1 MISRPLPP
9 IGSEP
14 TNRARQYVPVRLA
27 KVPEKDKAAL
37 PQSTVVEAIEDTAD
51 PGTRARY
58 TLQSTV
64 QSTVV
69 EAIDDMPG
77 LEVVL
82 KAPTRDE
89 TTFVEDMHTRRVPSW
104 WPQHLPRSSVDQV
117 PTYVDPAPS
126 QPRPEVVM
134 YNVPDWWP
142 RHATNREPQT
152 HVYRVLDEWYG
163 SDLRLPPQAMSPALP
178 DFRDEKFV
186 KMLMFHCSPASAE
199 GKKPGDNSDR
209 PFLSTSA
216 DISSLRQQQQQH
228 PKRDHSPSSEGSSS
242 EGSSNHRDIRYAT
255 LSKSHFIAT
264 INSCRGWPTVGDS
277 K

>member
-37 PQSTVVEAIEDTAD
+37 PQSTVVEAIDDTAD

-69 EAIDDMPG
+69 EAVDDMPG
-77 LEVVL
+77 LEVVF

-89 TTFVEDMHTRRVPSW
+89 STFVEDMHTRRVPW
-104 WPQHLPRSSVDQV
+104 WAQHLPRSSVDQV

-126 QPRPEVVM
+126 QPRPEGVM
-134 YNVPDWWP
+134 DNVPDWWP
-142 RHATNREPQT
+142 RHATNGEPQT
-152 HVYRVLDEWYG
+152 HVYRVPDEWYG
-163 SDLRLPPQAMSPALP
+163 SDEA
-178 DFRDEKFV
+178 
-186 KMLMFHCSPASAE
+186 C
-199 GKKPGDNSDR
+199 
-209 PFLSTSA
+209 
-216 DISSLRQQQQQH
+216 LRQQQQQH

-242 EGSSNHRDIRYAT
+242 EGSSNHGVILYSV
-255 LSKSHFIAT
+255 LSKSHFISMR
-264 INSCRGWPTVGDS
+264 NRCRGWPTVGDS

>member
-82 KAPTRDE
+82 KAATRDE
-89 TTFVEDMHTRRVPSW
+89 STVVEKGQEMEVPSW
-104 WPQHLPRSSVDQV
+104 WPNQ
-117 PTYVDPAPS
+117 PS
-126 QPRPEVVM
+126 NDRT
-134 YNVPDWWP
+134 
-142 RHATNREPQT
+142 RT
-152 HVYRVLDEWYG
+152 HVYRVPTDV
-163 SDLRLPPQAMSPALP
+163 DPALSQQLP
-178 DFRDEKFV
+178 D
-186 KMLMFHCSPASAE
+186 
-199 GKKPGDNSDR
+199 SDR
-209 PFLSTSA
+209 RLARELVTAGRLARGIFITTAVNLGTDPDMPALIDYKMSRSRSNTFERRPRVEPSRTSESVGTRCGV
-216 DISSLRQQQQQH
+216 DVSRQ
-228 PKRDHSPSSEGSSS
+228 
-242 EGSSNHRDIRYAT
+242 
-255 LSKSHFIAT
+255 
-264 INSCRGWPTVGDS
+264 V
-277 K
+277 

>member
-37 PQSTVVEAIEDTAD
+37 PQSTVVEAIDDTAD

-69 EAIDDMPG
+69 EAVDDMPG
-77 LEVVL
+77 LEVVF

-89 TTFVEDMHTRRVPSW
+89 STFVEDMHTRRVPW
-104 WPQHLPRSSVDQV
+104 WAQHLPRSSVDQV

-126 QPRPEVVM
+126 QQRPDIAGQLARGMVDAALRHPRKYRNEACLRQARCIDALDL
-134 YNVPDWWP
+134 NVP
-142 RHATNREPQT
+142 
-152 HVYRVLDEWYG
+152 
-163 SDLRLPPQAMSPALP
+163 
-178 DFRDEKFV
+178 
-186 KMLMFHCSPASAE
+186 
-199 GKKPGDNSDR
+199 
-209 PFLSTSA
+209 
-216 DISSLRQQQQQH
+216 SSQQH
-228 PKRDHSPSSEGSSS
+228 QAAPSEGSSHQG
-242 EGSSNHRDIRYAT
+242 ETAPVVIIYVGGGTTPLEQVNDTHLHGGLKKTYEEQHNCTSS
-255 LSKSHFIAT
+255 
-264 INSCRGWPTVGDS
+264 
-277 K
+277 